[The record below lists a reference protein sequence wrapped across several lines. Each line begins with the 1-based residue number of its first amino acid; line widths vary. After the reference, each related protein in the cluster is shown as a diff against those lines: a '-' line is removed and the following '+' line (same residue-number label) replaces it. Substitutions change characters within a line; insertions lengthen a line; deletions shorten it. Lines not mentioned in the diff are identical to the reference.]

1 LTVEDSDQAT
11 TTKVDVTSVDVGRAI
26 GNTFWPVGGSLS
38 YSGLTSLI
46 VNTGMVGDFIT
57 VRSTPR

>member
-11 TTKVDVTSVDVGRAI
+11 TTKVDVTSVDVGAGI

-46 VNTGMVGDFIT
+46 VNTGMVGT
-57 VRSTPR
+57 SSRCAAPPR